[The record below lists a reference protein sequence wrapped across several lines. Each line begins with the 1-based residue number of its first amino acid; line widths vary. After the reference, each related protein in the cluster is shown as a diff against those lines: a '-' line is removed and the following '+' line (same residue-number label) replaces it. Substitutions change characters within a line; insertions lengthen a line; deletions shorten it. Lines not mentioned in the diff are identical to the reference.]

1 MNTKTQRSL
10 NEVFNVDPIPD
21 DALDPKKREIVPA
34 DEVSGDQIVPFD
46 NSQIELE
53 DQQI

>member
-21 DALDPKKREIVPA
+21 DALEPKNVKL
-34 DEVSGDQIVPFD
+34 F
-46 NSQIELE
+46 L
-53 DQQI
+53 